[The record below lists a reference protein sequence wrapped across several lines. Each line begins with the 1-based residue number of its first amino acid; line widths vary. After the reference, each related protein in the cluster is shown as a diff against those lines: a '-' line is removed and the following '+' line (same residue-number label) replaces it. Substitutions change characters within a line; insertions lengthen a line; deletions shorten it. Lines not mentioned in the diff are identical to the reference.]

1 MGDLSEEEKKISAF
15 AVWIWRNLLASG
27 VFIACFGF
35 LYMKC
40 EKIEDKLIEVST
52 VLKERIRLERGDY
65 GWFAPAAPEEPE
77 PTLEDIEEGDKI
89 RQHISNFADKK

>member
-65 GWFAPAAPEEPE
+65 GWAAPAAPEEPE

-89 RQHISNFADKK
+89 RQHISNFADNE